1 MSVAEDEHLVER
13 LQHTHLRGNVDARG
27 VVNRGGCLRLHIDCN
42 RIAIQGED
50 DVLRVAGRRVGEQA
64 GTEGSIDV
72 GRTNN
77 RATSLRGASNYLK
90 LAFGMEASDRQFK
103 NRTKQIKRI
112 YEKTPEDKYLTGHSL
127 GASQITYAL
136 SKSPSILENT
146 KHAVAFNA
154 GYTPFFHGSIAKDPK
169 VVKAVNKKL
178 THYHARGDPISSS
191 LTDKAVG
198 RLKIV
203 EPKLNDPHTI
213 NNFTAND
220 EE

>member
-1 MSVAEDEHLVER
+1 MPTDKELAKLSKLHYRLVSDDPRAQKKAYKKLDKIGYEPVSVER
-13 LQHTHLRGNVDARG
+13 G
-27 VVNRGGCLRLHIDCN
+27 VSHFRSKNPDDLHSVISLKGTTLPNRKDIVSD
-42 RIAIQGED
+42 
-50 DVLRVAGRRVGEQA
+50 
-64 GTEGSIDV
+64 
-72 GRTNN
+72 
-77 RATSLRGASNYLK
+77 LK

-154 GYTPFFHGSIAKDPK
+154 GYTPFFHSSIAKDPK

-198 RLKIV
+198 RVKVV

>member
-1 MSVAEDEHLVER
+1 MPTDKELAKLSKLHYRLVSDDPRAQKKAYKKLDKIGYERVSVER
-13 LQHTHLRGNVDARG
+13 G
-27 VVNRGGCLRLHIDCN
+27 VSHFRSKNPDDLHSVISLKGTTLPNRKDIVSD
-42 RIAIQGED
+42 
-50 DVLRVAGRRVGEQA
+50 
-64 GTEGSIDV
+64 
-72 GRTNN
+72 
-77 RATSLRGASNYLK
+77 LK

-198 RLKIV
+198 RVKVV

-213 NNFTAND
+213 NNFIQD
-220 EE
+220 ED